1 MAFRFQ
7 SWRSCTIR
15 PATRSRHITRRISS
29 TWPVTRSR
37 ARGCCAGGADRR
49 QCRPAVG
56 TAVVSGRLS
65 PTEALCLLMASGLSA
80 HDAADRLNTG
90 IRTNKCRL
98 WCDGNMV
105 PVAYIVTSL
114 VAVARTEADDRW
126 RADVVS
132 STREPWEK
140 PAASY
145 VFEFEAVEV
154 KALLPPTPEPQPE
167 PPPAPKPQP
176 KKKVKRARRGRR
188 SKPKPPES
196 ERAERRRQ
204 RQRSRLR
211 ASHASRKRV
220 GSLPLESIRTGITR
234 SEQASSCTP
243 PT

>member
-1 MAFRFQ
+1 M
-7 SWRSCTIR
+7 
-15 PATRSRHITRRISS
+15 
-29 TWPVTRSR
+29 
-37 ARGCCAGGADRR
+37 
-49 QCRPAVG
+49 
-56 TAVVSGRLS
+56 SGRLS

-167 PPPAPKPQP
+167 PPAAPKPQP

-196 ERAERRRQ
+196 EAKPPEATPPAPKKPTASKSREQEACRQFAVRKYPHGYNTIRTSVIMHAADLDEEFRQ
-204 RQRSRLR
+204 RVVPFPKRDVWLR
-211 ASHASRKRV
+211 ALGRRK
-220 GSLPLESIRTGITR
+220 S
-234 SEQASSCTP
+234 
-243 PT
+243 